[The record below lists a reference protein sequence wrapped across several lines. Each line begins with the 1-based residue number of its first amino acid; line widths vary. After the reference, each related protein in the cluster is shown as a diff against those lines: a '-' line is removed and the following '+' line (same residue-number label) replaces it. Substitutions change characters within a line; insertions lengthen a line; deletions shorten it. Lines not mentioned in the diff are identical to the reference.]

1 MANIGFPAKNWQN
14 IHNIQKQIA
23 KYQLKS
29 YVQTKIFCEKRVKN
43 SRFPLYFCPEIKTDG
58 PRPRMVGKL

>member
-1 MANIGFPAKNWQN
+1 MGKQNATSVTIMAWPNMAISMARRNMALSMAIIGYPAKNWQN

-29 YVQTKIFCEKRVKN
+29 YAQTKIFC
-43 SRFPLYFCPEIKTDG
+43 
-58 PRPRMVGKL
+58 